1 MHTYWLYRSGFMNI
15 IIKSSQI
22 SHKLLEYN
30 LSMMKNRL
38 QCRKM
43 LPTVKRERKN
53 VALFKDGQQ

>member
-1 MHTYWLYRSGFMNI
+1 MKI

-22 SHKLLEYN
+22 AHKQLENN

-43 LPTVKRERKN
+43 LPTVKREQEN
-53 VALFKDGQQ
+53 VAFLRDVQQ